1 VVNVPDEMAL
11 RIMTADHK
19 TILLVD
25 DDPDILEV
33 IRDRLSSVGYNVLT
47 AHDGYQALEM
57 SRRDVLH
64 GVLLDIRMPGL
75 DGLTVLTRLHRDCPA
90 LPVIA
95 VTANVEKDQL
105 IDLKRAG
112 ATDYVTKP
120 LDYSDLLSKIS
131 RHF

>member
-1 VVNVPDEMAL
+1 
-11 RIMTADHK
+11 
-19 TILLVD
+19 
-25 DDPDILEV
+25 
-33 IRDRLSSVGYNVLT
+33 
-47 AHDGYQALEM
+47 
-57 SRRDVLH
+57 
-64 GVLLDIRMPGL
+64 MPGL

-95 VTANVEKDQL
+95 VMANVEKDQL
-105 IDLKRAG
+105 IDLKRAD